1 MVIER
6 YKRELIFLAKFF
18 LIYGISQAVIQ
29 VAPMSFVTEPIASFE
44 ASLLG
49 LKNEQN
55 SIIAEPA
62 TFVINN
68 SCTGFVS
75 ISVLAAI
82 VFSFRR
88 PKLRK
93 KLAVFVPC
101 AVALF
106 FVNLLR
112 VYIVLFFGV
121 MVSYELAEPVHIASW
136 FLMSGAIIAL
146 WYEATKRFAGISD
159 LGQLL

>member
-1 MVIER
+1 MIKR
-6 YKRELIFLAKFF
+6 HKRELVFLIKFF
-18 LIYGISQAVIQ
+18 LIYGILQAIIQ
-29 VAPMSFVTEPIASFE
+29 IAPMDFITEPITSFE

-49 LKNEQN
+49 LESKQN
-55 SIIAEPA
+55 SIIAGPA

-75 ISVLAAI
+75 MSVLAAI

-101 AVALF
+101 AIALF
-106 FVNLLR
+106 FINLLR

-121 MVSYELAEPVHIASW
+121 VVSYYLAEPVHVASW

-146 WYEATKRFAGISD
+146 WYEGTRRFAGIKD
-159 LGQLL
+159 LSQLL

>member
-6 YKRELIFLAKFF
+6 HKRELIFLIKFF
-18 LIYGISQAVIQ
+18 LIYGILQAIIQ
-29 VAPMSFVTEPIASFE
+29 IAPMDFVTEPIASFE

-49 LKNEQN
+49 LKSEQN
-55 SIIAEPA
+55 SIIAGPA

-75 ISVLAAI
+75 VSVLAAI

-88 PKLRK
+88 PELRR

-101 AVALF
+101 AVTLF
-106 FVNLLR
+106 FINLLR
-112 VYIVLFFGV
+112 VYIVLFFGIT
-121 MVSYELAEPVHIASW
+121 VSYELAEPVHVASW
-136 FLMSGAIIAL
+136 FFMSGAIIAL
-146 WYEATKRFAGISD
+146 WYEATRRFAGIKD